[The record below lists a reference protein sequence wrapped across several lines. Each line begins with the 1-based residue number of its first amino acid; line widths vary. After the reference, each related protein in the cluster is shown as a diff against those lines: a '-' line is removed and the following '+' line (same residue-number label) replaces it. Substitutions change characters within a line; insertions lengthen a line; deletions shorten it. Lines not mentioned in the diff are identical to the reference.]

1 MNKLP
6 GHIVK
11 ISRVSPCA
19 ALTSTL
25 TIPYLPPPPSHTHTQ
40 DTTVKQNL
48 IRTIDMIGRA
58 LHPDHLKTHD
68 FVFRKQCDLITHL
81 LVEHTYVSITSIQY
95 NFLC

>member
-6 GHIVK
+6 GHIVE
-11 ISRVSPCA
+11 ISHASPCV
-19 ALTSTL
+19 ALTSTY
-25 TIPYLPPPPSHTHTQ
+25 THNSPPPSHTHIQ

-48 IRTIDMIGRA
+48 IHTIDLIGRA
-58 LHPDHLKTHD
+58 LHPDHLKSHD